1 MPIPPKALELENR
14 HIGQNGEPT
23 LGDAFK
29 LLRTQWRKGD
39 RDRELCLH
47 LLFLGWYGL
56 AEPPFLTGFEP
67 PELDDL
73 PIVFGEV
80 FEYVQPDI
88 ESDSEM
94 LYVVG
99 MGAHLFGYLLPG
111 GERIWDSRSEEYRKR
126 YRELC
131 PKGIDSIIFRDR
143 GYYGEYYFDQASVEG
158 GY

>member
-1 MPIPPKALELENR
+1 MPFPLRALHLENR
-14 HIGQNGEPT
+14 HIGQYGEPT
-23 LGDAFK
+23 LGAAFK
-29 LLRTQWRKGD
+29 ILRAEWDTGN

-56 AEPPFLTGFEP
+56 AEPPFLTGFER

-73 PIVFGEV
+73 PNVFAKV
-80 FEYVQPDI
+80 FDYVQPNI
-88 ESDSEM
+88 ERDAEM

-99 MGAHLFGYLLPG
+99 LGADLFGCLLPG
-111 GERIWDSRSEEYRKR
+111 GERIWDPRSKEYRRR

-131 PKGIDSIIFRDR
+131 PKGIDPRIFLDR
-143 GYYGEYYFDQASVEG
+143 GYYGDYYLAQATVEG